1 MQHPARLEGAF
12 QGGEIRPISQVFRPG
27 VSLSLGIPSMYLC
40 RVLPVWHHFLKFSV
54 RIFPYN
60 EPQKL
65 RAYLCFAL
73 RLLQE
78 ASLSDACDLPRLV
91 LNSEIVC
98 EDMVL
103 TLVPP
108 ILPPRRLAG
117 RHGLLAAETSVA
129 FYLLTSKFVPS
140 SECKHVR

>member
-1 MQHPARLEGAF
+1 
-12 QGGEIRPISQVFRPG
+12 
-27 VSLSLGIPSMYLC
+27 MYLC
-40 RVLPVWHHFLKFSV
+40 SVLPVWHHFLKFSV

-60 EPQKL
+60 EPLDKL

-78 ASLSDACDLPRLV
+78 SPLSDAYDLPRLV

-108 ILPPRRLAG
+108 ILPPRRPAG
-117 RHGLLAAETSVA
+117 V
-129 FYLLTSKFVPS
+129 V
-140 SECKHVR
+140 C